1 MRSILDTIGNTPIV
15 RLEYFESLYNLKA
28 HLYAKLEYF
37 NPFGSIKDR
46 AALRIIRDAEN
57 QGLLHNQVIVES
69 SSGNLGVALSAIS
82 NIKGYKCIIVAPNN
96 ISETRKKL
104 ISKYNAEI
112 ILTDSKYG
120 MSGANEIAQSICSKI
135 NGFYCDQFNN
145 ESSILAHYTS
155 TAPEIY
161 KDMNNNIDVI
171 ICGIGSGGTITGIG
185 KYFSEVN
192 QDTKIYGVLPDTFP
206 HDIYGIGAGFTPS
219 ILNFDY
225 IEDILYSSV
234 KEANEA
240 CFDLLKYMSI
250 SVGKSSGAVLSK
262 AIKLAQTDE
271 LKGKNIVMIFAD
283 RGNY

>member
-1 MRSILDTIGNTPIV
+1 MGSILDTIGNTPIV

-28 HLYAKLEYF
+28 RLYAKLEYF

-57 QGLLHNQVIVES
+57 LGLLHNQVIVES

-120 MSGANEIAQSICSKI
+120 MSGANEIAKSICSKI

-161 KDMNNNIDVI
+161 TDTNNNIDVI

-234 KEANEA
+234 KEANEV

-283 RGNY
+283 SGNY